1 MIDLVAERGY
11 QVTSVTDL
19 LQRAAVSRGSFY
31 ELFDNKDDCLLYAYE
46 THTTR
51 AEAEVAAAYR
61 APGLD
66 GVGSLRAAIA
76 ALMDYVIAWPAAAI
90 VCASEIQTA
99 GAHAVK
105 RHEQSI
111 AAFQTALDQALRRI
125 DRLPLPAEIT
135 QALVEGIASVIG
147 SLVRAQQEQRLRDL
161 ADPLVDWLLVYDRSP
176 ALAETTVA
184 THRRSQSGTTALRSP
199 DAPTAQAD
207 QRQRITTAVL
217 AIASTK
223 GYSAMTYRDIATE
236 AKISLTTFYKHFRS
250 KHDAFLATFDVCAD
264 QITASTRPSL
274 SPAGID
280 LWAVRGAI
288 AALLEF
294 FSENPDISRLVL
306 VEIYNAGT
314 PGVNQLEGLVRQY
327 SAIPVLEGN
336 KRLDCSPELSQA
348 VVGGIAGTLTS
359 HVRADAINGLP
370 RLLPQLTYLVLAPL
384 VGSEQ
389 AVDIATG

>member
-1 MIDLVAERGY
+1 MIDLVAECGY

-31 ELFDNKDDCLLYAYE
+31 ELFDNKDGCLLYAYE

-51 AEAEVAAAYR
+51 AEAEVGAAYR
-61 APGLD
+61 TPGLD
-66 GVGSLRAAIA
+66 GVGSLRAAIT

-90 VCASEIQTA
+90 VCTSEMQTA

-105 RHEQSI
+105 RHQESI
-111 AAFQTALDQALRRI
+111 AAYQTALDQALRRI
-125 DRLPLPAEIT
+125 DRPPLPAEIT
-135 QALVEGIASVIG
+135 LALVEGIAGVID

-161 ADPLVDWLLVYDRSP
+161 TDPLVDWLLVYDRSP
-176 ALAETTVA
+176 APAETTVSALERSSTGA
-184 THRRSQSGTTALRSP
+184 TPLRPP

-264 QITASTRPSL
+264 QIRASTLPSL
-274 SPAGID
+274 PRTGID
-280 LWAVRGAI
+280 LRAVHGAI

-294 FSENPDISRLVL
+294 FSGNPDIARLVL

-314 PGVNQLEGLVRQY
+314 PGVDRLEGLVRQY
-327 SAIPVLEGN
+327 SAIPVLEGK
-336 KRLDCSPELSQA
+336 KRLDLSPELSRA
-348 VVGGIAGTLTS
+348 VVSGIAGTLTS
-359 HVRADAINGLP
+359 HVRADAANRLP

-389 AVDIATG
+389 AFDIVTG